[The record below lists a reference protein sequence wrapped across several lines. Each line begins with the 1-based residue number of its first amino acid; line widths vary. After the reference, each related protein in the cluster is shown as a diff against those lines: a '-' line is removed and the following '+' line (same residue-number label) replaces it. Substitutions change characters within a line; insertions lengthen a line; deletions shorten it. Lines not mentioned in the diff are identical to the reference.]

1 LLVPLPDPADAPLPP
16 APETPEAMSKHSPS
30 SRLPVLFILLLSC
43 AFAPR
48 ALAQEEKSAP
58 SDANA
63 NASAPARKSAPPNAQ
78 TNVTTAATNAPA
90 SDAASLPELVRRV
103 KPAVVAIITYDAKGN
118 TLLSGSGFFIRPG
131 QVVTNLHVIEG
142 ARRAE
147 VKTLDG
153 KGRIY
158 PVDGVLATDEE
169 GDLAIIG
176 VSVPAERAHA
186 VEVTTTTPEEGE
198 HVFVIGNPLRLEG
211 SISDGIVS
219 AVREVPNLGRII
231 QITAPVSHG
240 NSGSPLFNM
249 RGQVVGVV
257 TIKVTNGQNINLAIA
272 ASRFDVLKTAKAV
285 SFDEI
290 AARES
295 QSSDSSA
302 DWWYRNGLN
311 SLWLGNY
318 DSALGSFE
326 NAVNKNP
333 DRVEAWIQVGY
344 CKVKQGK
351 NAEAIKAYKQ
361 ALRLRPNSVEAYN
374 KLGDAYY
381 YAANFDDAVESYK
394 QAARLRPDLPEAFY
408 NLGMTYLEI
417 GDRNSALAQSRLL
430 ASLDT
435 ELYDKLMTEIKGR

>member
-1 LLVPLPDPADAPLPP
+1 MP
-16 APETPEAMSKHSPS
+16 KHSPS
-30 SRLPVLFILLLSC
+30 RRLSTLFIVLLSL
-43 AFAPR
+43 AFAPGV
-48 ALAQEEKSAP
+48 LAQEET
-58 SDANA
+58 
-63 NASAPARKSAPPNAQ
+63 SAPASVKAVVAPAQKSVETAPATNVSAP
-78 TNVTTAATNAPA
+78 V

-158 PVDGVLATDEE
+158 PVEGVLASDEE

-186 VEVTTTTPEEGE
+186 VEVTNVMPEEGE
-198 HVFVIGNPLRLEG
+198 RVFVIGNPLRLEG

-257 TIKVTNGQNINLAIA
+257 TIKVTNGQNINLAMSSA
-272 ASRFDVLKTAKAV
+272 RFDALKPAAAT

-290 AARES
+290 AARAA
-295 QSSDSSA
+295 QSTESSA

-381 YAANFDDAVESYK
+381 YAADFDEAVESYK
-394 QAARLRPDLPEAFY
+394 QAARLRPDLAEAFY

-417 GDRNSALAQSRLL
+417 GDRAAALAQSRLL
-430 ASLDT
+430 VSLDT
-435 ELYDKLMTEIKGR
+435 ELYEKLMTEIRGK